1 MATVINTN
9 VGSLMAQN
17 AISKNT
23 RSLSEAMDQLS
34 TGKRINSASDDAAGL
49 AISSRMT
56 SQINGL
62 DQAVRNANDGISLLQ
77 TAEGA
82 TIEISDMLQRMRELA
97 VQASNDTYTDAERS
111 YLNLEF
117 QQLTTEM
124 TRIAANTQWN
134 GMNILDGSSNQFNFQ
149 VGANANQTIDVS
161 ITDLQNL
168 MPASASAQVGTYTV
182 ANALAGG
189 ASAHV
194 TVNGTTYAVTGTVSA
209 GQVETGSYTVNNTVA
224 AGNVATLTLGG
235 QTFTL
240 SGEAATAQTA
250 TATLNPGASF
260 FSTTAMSVTVN
271 GNTFVLGAEEHT
283 ATTAREAA
291 VAIAAAING
300 DSTAQQVKMK
310 FSAPNGVAV
319 ASVLNSGA
327 TITVGVNGTTYTVVG
342 GQLSGAMTM
351 SAAAAALAAQINVTP
366 QAQRVDANMVDAAGN
381 EHISITVAG
390 NSYVLL
396 SANNSAAGAGSAL
409 SMLAAKI
416 NGSDVAKQ
424 MAVQTSAQ
432 TTGEYFSATVNGQSY
447 VMRAGGAVTAASTAT
462 LLASAINGSDVA
474 KIYRVSM
481 NTHSVNTNMDL
492 AVTVNGTQYQVGAA
506 EHTATTQASAI
517 ALIAAKVNAGQDAVD
532 AYASGDVLTLRA
544 NVAGVDFSAASL
556 SIGAQTV
563 RTVNLS
569 TVNNTAQTAVSAT
582 ASGAQIVITALTAG
596 TDFSAA
602 GSDNGTA
609 TSADIIVA
617 NNVAQSLVSATV
629 SVAAATG
636 SARLILN
643 ATTAGTAFTYGGTLT
658 VRDGA
663 ASATTLTSA
672 IRANNTGQSAVSATV
687 SGAVLVLTATEA
699 GVAFSATNAQIDV
712 YEVKSLSIG
721 AAASADF
728 TATINGVQYGV
739 LSGMGMYSN
748 AATSANFASRI
759 ADILNSG
766 NVSQITYFGVSGISA
781 AAEFE
786 VNIQGVALST
796 TGTGA
801 LTSAAVA
808 ASVVALI
815 NTNTTLS
822 SIMSAGTS
830 TNAAGDTIVVLT
842 ARVAGTVYS
851 GGFSVGSVF
860 INDGVA
866 NVATAGDGV
875 TTTAVGNIALAG
887 VSATVSTASAGNA
900 GGVHTQIILT
910 GTTPGDTFSVAS
922 YNNIGGAAVIVSAV
936 KDYAGVSAIMS
947 VSVGNKLA
955 QTAVSA
961 SVSGAAVILTATTAG
976 TGFSATSFMLGSES
990 FTTATTVANDVG
1002 GYTASELASGLAA
1015 LAAASL
1021 SDLSIA
1027 ASGAAITVGGT
1038 VNGTAITAGDL
1049 YDGTSTV
1056 SYTQAQA
1063 ARADQSGNTAASV
1076 ALLLASAVAAG
1087 DSTIEGAA
1095 SGATI
1100 VLTAATAG
1108 VGFTA
1113 GALDDGTETGSYSE
1127 VTANAAIQTI
1137 SSEAGAQSALGVIDT
1152 VLDEINSERA
1162 KLGAVMNRLEYA
1174 MDNLANVSMNIS
1186 ESRSRI
1192 EDADYAKATTE
1203 LARTQI
1209 IQQAATSMLAQANQQ
1224 PQMVL
1229 SLLQ

>member
-82 TIEISDMLQRMRELA
+82 TIEIADMLQRMRELA
-97 VQASNDTYTDAERS
+97 VQASNDTYTDTERS

-366 QAQRVDANMVDAAGN
+366 QTQRVDANMVDAAGN

-390 NSYVLL
+390 NSYALL

-663 ASATTLTSA
+663 ASATTITSA

-721 AAASADF
+721 GAVSADF
-728 TATINGVQYGV
+728 TATINGVQYAV
-739 LSGMGMYSN
+739 LSGMGMYSTAN
-748 AATSANFASRI
+748 TSALFASRI

-766 NVSQITYFGVSGISA
+766 NVSQVTYFGVSGISA

-796 TGTGA
+796 TGAGA

-830 TNAAGDTIVVLT
+830 TNATGDTIVVLT
-842 ARVAGTVYS
+842 ARAAGNVYS

-866 NVATAGDGV
+866 NVATAGDAV

-887 VSATVSTASAGNA
+887 ASATTTTSATKTY
-900 GGVHTQIILT
+900 VVLT

-922 YNNIGGAAVIVSAV
+922 YNNIGGLAVIVSAV

-961 SVSGAAVILTATTAG
+961 SISGAAVILTATTAG

-1095 SGATI
+1095 SGAMI